1 MWEERTKPNT
11 EWNWRSQLDTEWKKS
26 DRVWIY
32 ITPLQDSYTE
42 VADENN
48 EVIMIIADSW
58 KFIATTFWTQR
69 VI

>member
-42 VADENN
+42 VANENN

-58 KFIATTFWTQR
+58 KFIATTFWTPR

>member
-58 KFIATTFWTQR
+58 KFIATTFWTPR

>member
-11 EWNWRSQLDTEWKKS
+11 EWDWRSQLDTEWKKS

-58 KFIATTFWTQR
+58 KFIATTFWTPR

>member
-1 MWEERTKPNT
+1 MWEERTKPN
-11 EWNWRSQLDTEWKKS
+11 TEWKKS

-58 KFIATTFWTQR
+58 KFIATTFWTPR
-69 VI
+69 ATI

>member
-26 DRVWIY
+26 DRIWIY

-58 KFIATTFWTQR
+58 KFIATTFWTPR